1 MTTGIILLNFG
12 EPETATLEEVVP
24 FLEKIFMINA
34 SLENL
39 DEYERAKQRSHHLAV
54 DRAPGL
60 IAEYELIG
68 GSPLHAQ
75 ARTQAA
81 ALVRELTQRGHAVK
95 TYVGMQFTQPSIADA
110 AASAH
115 ADGVQRLIGLP
126 LYPLCGPS
134 TTIAAL
140 ADLRKAIAASGWD
153 VEVREITGWHRHPLY
168 TTLRAEAILDTAT
181 RNGID
186 LKHPRTKLVYS
197 AHGTPRKYLDEG
209 SRYEEYVEDSCK
221 RIATALGIDTY
232 VIGYQNHTNRPG
244 VKWTEPDVEKVIDRV
259 DADVVIV
266 DGVAFM
272 HEQSETLA
280 ELDHDLREAAEARG
294 LKFYR
299 VPTPWNDPRLQV
311 VLADLCE
318 PLIAEMTAE
327 TALYPCL
334 CREQPGTYCLNRH

>member
-12 EPETATLEEVVP
+12 EPETASLEEVVP

-39 DEYERAKQRSHHLAV
+39 DEYERAKQRSHQLAV
-54 DRAPGL
+54 ERAPGL
-60 IAEYELIG
+60 IEEYELIG

-75 ARTQAA
+75 ARTQAETLA
-81 ALVRELTQRGHAVK
+81 AELASRGPNVK

-110 AASAH
+110 VAAAR
-115 ADGVQRLIGLP
+115 ADGVARLIGLP
-126 LYPLCGPS
+126 VYPLCGPS

-140 ADLRKAIAASGWD
+140 ADLRKAIDASGWD
-153 VEVREITGWHRHPLY
+153 VEVRELTGWHRHPLY
-168 TTLRAEAILDTAT
+168 TELRADAIRATAEQ
-181 RNGID
+181 NGVD
-186 LKHPRTKLVYS
+186 LQNPRTKLVYS

-221 RIATALGIDTY
+221 RIADALRVTNY

-244 VKWTEPDVEKVIDRV
+244 VKWTEPDVEKVIETV
-259 DADVVIV
+259 DADTVVV

-280 ELDHDLREAAEARG
+280 ELDHDLREEAEERG
-294 LKFYR
+294 LKYYR
-299 VPTPWNDPRLQV
+299 VPTPWNDPRLQI
-311 VLADLCE
+311 VLADICE
-318 PLIAEMTAE
+318 PLITDVRGE
-327 TALYPCL
+327 LRPCR
-334 CREQPGTYCLNRH
+334 CREQAGTYCLNRR